1 MRRSL
6 NLSKAMSSQILKG
19 REDVFRGITIHSD
32 KIKVSKEDAPEVL
45 KNSLEEWK
53 IKKVHGVWFK
63 VFNSDSF
70 WITLLIEN
78 GFDFHHAQN
87 GYAMLTK
94 WIPTDKISTL
104 PKYPFT
110 SIGVGGVVCNAA
122 GQFLLIKEKR
132 GFYMG
137 WKFPGGLADPSE
149 EVYDT
154 AKREVLEETGI
165 ETEFVTVLTMRHS
178 TSVKIYKNA
187 GDMYFVCAM
196 KPKNEENIVVKP
208 CPRETSACQWM
219 TKEEIDNL
227 TDADFHPFNRSII
240 DAYFHWKESGRKG
253 FYMEKFTIPEFNRTF
268 SVYTAD

>member
-1 MRRSL
+1 
-6 NLSKAMSSQILKG
+6 MSSQILSG

-32 KIKVSKEDAPEVL
+32 KIKVLKEDAPEVL
-45 KNSLEEWK
+45 KKSIEEWK
-53 IKKVHGVWFK
+53 TKNVHGIWFK
-63 VFNSDSF
+63 VLNSDNF
-70 WITLLIEN
+70 WISLLIEN
-78 GFDFHHAQN
+78 GFDFHHAQS

-94 WIPTDKISTL
+94 WLPTHKNSSL

-110 SIGVGGVVCNAA
+110 SIGVGGVVVNEA

-149 EVYDT
+149 EVFET

-165 ETEFVTVLTMRHS
+165 ETDFITVLTMRHS
-178 TSVKIYKNA
+178 TSVSIYKNV

-196 KPKNEENIVVKP
+196 KPSNEEKIVPKP

-219 TKEEIDNL
+219 TKEEIDKL
-227 TDADFHPFNRSII
+227 TDKDFHPFNRSIV
-240 DAYFHWKESGRKG
+240 DAYMHWKESGRKG
-253 FYMEKFTIPEFNRTF
+253 FLYGKIYN
-268 SVYTAD
+268 S